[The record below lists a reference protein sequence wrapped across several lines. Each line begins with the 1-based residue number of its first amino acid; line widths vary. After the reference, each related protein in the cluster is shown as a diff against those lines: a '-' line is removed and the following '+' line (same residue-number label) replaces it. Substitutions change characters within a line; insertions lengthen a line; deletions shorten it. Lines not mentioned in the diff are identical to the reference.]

1 MLISATLLKQR
12 ALKTEM
18 DLNTSKSYLGLIK
31 NHAGLLS
38 IAFLAVFTGNLGQS
52 FFIGL
57 FQSPISEQLNLS
69 AGEFGGI
76 YSGITIFGGFLV
88 MYFGPKI
95 DWVSPKRYALILLM
109 MLTTGLLVLTLSPWW
124 ALGVFGLGLL
134 RLCGQGLMTHL
145 GSTLA
150 GREFSVN
157 RGRAL
162 GFVGLAMPSGE
173 IILPPLSALLLVWLT
188 WQQVWWCILA
198 VIIVFW
204 LCLFIFVDWPNAPHQ
219 HKAAADKDLQGPSPM
234 RELRFWLLIPML
246 SALPFTLTGI
256 FVYQAQMTEH
266 LGASTATY
274 ALALTGMGIIR
285 FPMALLGGRWLD
297 DLGVKLMARLYLLP
311 FALALLGAAL
321 LSGNIGIWVLMIGAG
336 LSMSMSSAV
345 SDSLLIKLW
354 GKEHLGRVRSLRSAF
369 LVFSTGICPA
379 LLGFLL
385 DAGVRFQP
393 ILLAMLVF
401 VIITW
406 LMAQLPIRQSY
417 QQAEV

>member
-1 MLISATLLKQR
+1 
-12 ALKTEM
+12 M
-18 DLNTSKSYLGLIK
+18 DLNTPQNYLGLIK

-57 FQSPISEQLNLS
+57 FQAPISQQLNLS

-76 YSGITIFGGFLV
+76 YSGITIFGGFMV

-95 DWVSPKRYALILLM
+95 DWVSPKRYALTLLIV
-109 MLTTGLLVLTLSPWW
+109 LTIGLLILTLSPWW
-124 ALGVFGLGLL
+124 AVGIFGLGLL

-173 IILPPLSALLLVWLT
+173 IILPPLTALLMVWLT

-198 VIIVFW
+198 IIIVLW
-204 LCLFIFVDWPNAPHQ
+204 LCLFLFVDWPDSPHQ
-219 HKAAADKDLQGPSPM
+219 HKAAADKRLQGPSPM
-234 RELRFWLLIPML
+234 RELRFWLLMPML

-266 LGASTATY
+266 LGASTTTY
-274 ALALTGMGIIR
+274 ALALTGMGMIR
-285 FPMALLGGRWLD
+285 FPMALLGGRWID
-297 DLGVKLMARLYLLP
+297 ELGVSLIARLYLLP
-311 FALALLGAAL
+311 FALALLAAGWFG
-321 LSGNIGIWVLMIGAG
+321 GNIGIWVLMLGAG

-345 SDSLLIKLW
+345 ADSLLIQLW

-385 DAGVRFQP
+385 DADVNFQH
-393 ILLAMLVF
+393 ILFGLLVF
-401 VIITW
+401 VIMAW
-406 LMAQLPIRQSY
+406 LIAQMPIRLAHQY
-417 QQAEV
+417 AQV

>member
-1 MLISATLLKQR
+1 MLKLLILLKQKP
-12 ALKTEM
+12 LKTNM
-18 DLNTSKSYLGLIK
+18 DLNSPQNYLGLIK

-57 FQSPISEQLNLS
+57 FQAPISQQLNLS

-76 YSGITIFGGFLV
+76 YSGITIFGGFMV

-95 DWVSPKRYALILLM
+95 DWVSPKRYALTLLIT
-109 MLTTGLLVLTLSPWW
+109 LTFGLLILTLSPWW
-124 ALGVFGLGLL
+124 ALAIFGLGLL

-173 IILPPLSALLLVWLT
+173 IILPPLTALLLVWLT

-198 VIIVFW
+198 IIITFW
-204 LCLFIFVDWPNAPHQ
+204 LCLFLFVDWPDAPHQ
-219 HKAAADKDLQGPSPM
+219 HKAAADKRLQGPSPM
-234 RELRFWLLIPML
+234 RELRFWLLMPML

-266 LGASTATY
+266 LGASTTTY
-274 ALALTGMGIIR
+274 ALALTGMGMIR
-285 FPMALLGGRWLD
+285 FPMALLGGRWID
-297 DLGVKLMARLYLLP
+297 ELGVNLIARLYLLP
-311 FALALLGAAL
+311 FAMALLGAAL
-321 LSGNIGIWVLMIGAG
+321 LSGNLGIWVLMIGAG

-345 SDSLLIKLW
+345 ADSLLIQLW

-385 DAGVRFQP
+385 DADVNFQH
-393 ILLAMLVF
+393 ILFGLLIF
-401 VIITW
+401 VIMAW
-406 LMAQLPIRQSY
+406 LMAQMPIRLAH
-417 QQAEV
+417 QQAQV

>member
-1 MLISATLLKQR
+1 
-12 ALKTEM
+12 M
-18 DLNTSKSYLGLIK
+18 DLNTPRTYLGLIK

-57 FQSPISEQLNLS
+57 FQDPISKQLSLS
-69 AGEFGGI
+69 ASEFGGI

-95 DWVSPKRYALILLM
+95 DWVSPKRYALTLLSIL
-109 MLTTGLLVLTLSPWW
+109 TIGLLVLTLSPWW
-124 ALGVFGLGLL
+124 ALGVVGLGLL

-150 GREFSVN
+150 GREFSIN

-173 IILPPLSALLLVWLT
+173 IILPPLTALLLVWLT

-198 VIIVFW
+198 VILICW
-204 LCLFIFVDWPNAPHQ
+204 LCLFLFVDWPNAPHE
-219 HKAAADKDLQGPSPM
+219 HKAAADKKLQGPSPI
-234 RELRFWLLIPML
+234 RELRFWLLVPML

-274 ALALTGMGIIR
+274 AFALTGMGMIR

-297 DLGVKLMARLYLLP
+297 ELGVNLMARLYLLP
-311 FALALLGAAL
+311 FTLALLAVAL
-321 LSGNIGIWVLMIGAG
+321 LGGSIGIWILMLGAG
-336 LSMSMSSAV
+336 FSMGMSSAV

-354 GKEHLGRVRSLRSAF
+354 GKEHLGRVRSLRAAV
-369 LVFSTGICPA
+369 LVFSTGLCPA
-379 LLGFLL
+379 LVGVLL
-385 DAGVRFQP
+385 DAGVHFQS
-393 ILLAMLVF
+393 ILFGMLIL
-401 VIITW
+401 VIIT
-406 LMAQLPIRQSY
+406 LILAQSPIRQAY
-417 QQAEV
+417 QQSEA

>member
-1 MLISATLLKQR
+1 
-12 ALKTEM
+12 M
-18 DLNTSKSYLGLIK
+18 DLNTPKNYISLIK

-57 FQSPISEQLNLS
+57 FQAPISQSLNLS
-69 AGEFGGI
+69 AGEFGSI
-76 YSGITIFGGFLV
+76 YSGITIFGGFMV

-95 DWVSPKRYALILLM
+95 DWVSPKRYAMTLLTA
-109 MLTTGLLVLTLSPWW
+109 LTIGLLILTLSPWW
-124 ALGVFGLGLL
+124 ALGVLGLGLL

-150 GREFSVN
+150 GREFDVN

-173 IILPPLSALLLVWLT
+173 IILPPLTALLLVWLT

-198 VIIVFW
+198 IIIVCW
-204 LCLFIFVDWPNAPHQ
+204 LCLFIFVDWPDAPHE
-219 HKAAADKDLQGPSPM
+219 HKAAADKRLQGSSPL
-234 RELRFWLLIPML
+234 RELRFWLLMPML

-256 FVYQAQMTEH
+256 FVYQAQMTES
-266 LGASTATY
+266 LGASMTTY
-274 ALALTGMGIIR
+274 ALALTGMGMIR
-285 FPMALLGGRWLD
+285 FPMALLGGRWID
-297 DLGVKLMARLYLLP
+297 DLGVNLIARFYLLP
-311 FALALLGAAL
+311 FAMALLGAGL
-321 LSGNIGIWVLMIGAG
+321 FGGNIGIWILMMGAG

-345 SDSLLIKLW
+345 SDSLLTKLW

-385 DAGVRFQP
+385 DADVHFQY
-393 ILLAMLVF
+393 ILFGMLVF
-401 VIITW
+401 VIIAW
-406 LMAQLPIRQSY
+406 LMAQMPIRQAH
-417 QQAEV
+417 QQAEA

>member
-1 MLISATLLKQR
+1 MNSH
-12 ALKTEM
+12 
-18 DLNTSKSYLGLIK
+18 TSQNYLGLIK
-31 NHAGLLS
+31 NHTGLLS

-57 FQSPISEQLNLS
+57 FQAPISEQLNLS
-69 AGEFGGI
+69 AGEFGSI
-76 YSGITIFGGFLV
+76 YSAITIVGGFMV
-88 MYFGPKI
+88 MFFGPKI

-109 MLTTGLLVLTLSPWW
+109 ALTIGLLILTLSPWW
-124 ALGVFGLGLL
+124 ALGIFGLGLL

-150 GREFSVN
+150 GREFNIN

-173 IILPPLSALLLVWLT
+173 IILPPLTALLLVWLT

-198 VIIVFW
+198 AIIVFW
-204 LCLFIFVDWPNAPHQ
+204 LCLFIFVDWPDAPHE
-219 HKAAADKDLQGPSPM
+219 HKAAADKRLQGPSPM
-234 RELRFWLLIPML
+234 RELRFWLLMPML
-246 SALPFTLTGI
+246 LALPFTLTGI

-274 ALALTGMGIIR
+274 ALALTGMGMIR
-285 FPMALLGGRWLD
+285 FPMALLGGRWID
-297 DLGVKLMARLYLLP
+297 ELGVNLIARFYLLP
-311 FALALLGAAL
+311 FAVALLGAAL
-321 LSGNIGIWVLMIGAG
+321 LAGNIGIWALMIGAG

-345 SDSLLIKLW
+345 ADTLLIKLW

-385 DAGVRFQP
+385 DEDVQFQS
-393 ILLAMLVF
+393 ILLGMLIF
-401 VIITW
+401 VIIAW
-406 LMAQLPIRQSY
+406 MMAQIPIRQAN
-417 QQAEV
+417 QQSDVV

>member
-1 MLISATLLKQR
+1 
-12 ALKTEM
+12 M
-18 DLNTSKSYLGLIK
+18 DSNTPKNYLGLIK

-57 FQSPISEQLNLS
+57 FQAPISEQLNLS
-69 AGEFGGI
+69 AGQFGGI
-76 YSGITIFGGFLV
+76 YSAITIFGGFMV

-95 DWVSPKRYALILLM
+95 DWVSPKRYALTLLIA
-109 MLTTGLLVLTLSPWW
+109 LSLGLLILTLSPWW
-124 ALGVFGLGLL
+124 ALGVVGLGLL

-173 IILPPLSALLLVWLT
+173 IILPPLTALLLVWLT

-198 VIIVFW
+198 IIIIGW
-204 LCLFIFVDWPNAPHQ
+204 LCLFMFVDWPDAPHQ
-219 HKAAADKDLQGPSPM
+219 HKAAADKSLQGGASPL
-234 RELRFWLLIPML
+234 RELRFWLLMPML

-256 FVYQAQMTEH
+256 FVYQAQMTEQ
-266 LGASTATY
+266 LGASTTTY
-274 ALALTGMGIIR
+274 ALALTGMGMIR
-285 FPMALLGGRWLD
+285 FPMALVGGRWID
-297 DLGVKLMARLYLLP
+297 ELGVNLIARFYLLP
-311 FALALLGAAL
+311 FAMALLAAGL
-321 LSGNIGIWVLMIGAG
+321 FGGNISIWVLMIGAG
-336 LSMSMSSAV
+336 FSMSMSSVV
-345 SDSLLIKLW
+345 SDSLLVKLW
-354 GKEHLGRVRSLRSAF
+354 GKQNLGRVRSLRSAF

-385 DAGVRFQP
+385 DANIQFQQ
-393 ILLAMLVF
+393 ILFGMLGF
-401 VIITW
+401 VIVAW
-406 LMAQLPIRQSY
+406 CLAQKPIKQA
-417 QQAEV
+417 QQA